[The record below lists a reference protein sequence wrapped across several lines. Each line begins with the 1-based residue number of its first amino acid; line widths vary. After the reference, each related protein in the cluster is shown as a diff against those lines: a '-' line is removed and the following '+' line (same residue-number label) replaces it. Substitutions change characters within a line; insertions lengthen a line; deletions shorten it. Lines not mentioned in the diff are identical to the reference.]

1 MAITR
6 LEKTR
11 PINKPRRKFMG
22 LTSGKKTG

>member
-6 LEKTR
+6 LEKIR
-11 PINKPRRKFMG
+11 PINKSRRKFMG